1 MQDKMFINYTC
12 CLTPFGSLMNA
23 CQEQIPHTAVRT
35 VSSYNCLEEE
45 GKGLRKA
52 EDTVLYILLTINH
65 LQDINAME
73 FLTSSLKPEIN
84 CCGRGSKR
92 QIQII
97 RYDTMQYNRFVV
109 P

>member
-1 MQDKMFINYTC
+1 MIMAA
-12 CLTPFGSLMNA
+12 GSYL
-23 CQEQIPHTAVRT
+23 ERIK
-35 VSSYNCLEEE
+35 NCLEEE

-73 FLTSSLKPEIN
+73 FLTSSVKPGIN
-84 CCGRGSKR
+84 CCGWGSKR

-97 RYDTMQYNRFVV
+97 RHNHKQSACGVWPEKSTIS

>member
-1 MQDKMFINYTC
+1 
-12 CLTPFGSLMNA
+12 MNA

-73 FLTSSLKPEIN
+73 FLTSSLKPGIN

-97 RYDTMQYNRFVV
+97 RHNHKQSAKLAAVQKEGDIGKFGRRGIRG
-109 P
+109 